1 MMTMRELF
9 SPVGLT
15 LSALGA
21 QLHAAL
27 SIPLTDAAQFDES
40 EGTGGDRMEARRAGG
55 SIGSSLKCVDDRPG
69 YLTRNG
75 LGSLEVGASR
85 SPIGE

>member
-15 LSALGA
+15 LSALRD
-21 QLHAAL
+21 QLYAAL

-40 EGTGGDRMEARRAGG
+40 EGTAGDSMEARRAGG

-69 YLTRNG
+69 YLTSNG
-75 LGSLEVGASR
+75 LGSLEIGAAHDD
-85 SPIGE
+85 

>member
-9 SPVGLT
+9 SLVGLT
-15 LSALGA
+15 LSALRA

-40 EGTGGDRMEARRAGG
+40 EGTAADRMEARSAGG
-55 SIGSSLKCVDDRPG
+55 SIGSSFKFVDDRPG
-69 YLTRNG
+69 YLTSNG
-75 LGSLEVGASR
+75 LGSLEIGAAHDD
-85 SPIGE
+85 